1 MKAENLVRTQNPH
14 LEKIDED
21 FLGRGFKRSFF
32 ILCNCLLPYHGVNK
46 NYLLRVC
53 DAHKSITLSWM
64 VVVHYILSAPSL
76 PVSIT
81 LS

>member
-32 ILCNCLLPYHGVNK
+32 SLMLLFTPI
-46 NYLLRVC
+46 
-53 DAHKSITLSWM
+53 A
-64 VVVHYILSAPSL
+64 
-76 PVSIT
+76 
-81 LS
+81 

>member
-32 ILCNCLLPYHGVNK
+32 YF
-46 NYLLRVC
+46 
-53 DAHKSITLSWM
+53 M
-64 VVVHYILSAPSL
+64 
-76 PVSIT
+76 
-81 LS
+81 